1 LLIIIKNELFITKPS
16 KRFKITEKYPSSI
29 SMANEVREG
38 LKYTK
43 THEWVKLAGNKA
55 KVGITDH
62 AQEELTDIVFVELPA
77 VGKEVKK
84 GEELCVVES
93 VKSVSEVYA
102 PVSGKVVA
110 VNAKLDDS
118 PEIVNEKP
126 YDDGWLV
133 ELEVM
138 DKKELDMLLDA
149 ASYKKM

>member
-1 LLIIIKNELFITKPS
+1 MQ
-16 KRFKITEKYPSSI
+16 KRFKTTRKYHVSIT
-29 SMANEVREG
+29 MAHNVRDD

-43 THEWVKLAGNKA
+43 THEWVKLTGTKA
-55 KVGITDH
+55 KIGITDH
-62 AQEELTDIVFVELPA
+62 AQEALTDIVFVELPT

-110 VNAKLDDS
+110 VNTKLDDS
-118 PEIVNEKP
+118 PEIINNSP

-133 ELEVM
+133 ELEIK
-138 DKKELDMLLDA
+138 DKTEVNTLLDA
-149 ASYKKM
+149 TTYKKL

>member
-1 LLIIIKNELFITKPS
+1 
-16 KRFKITEKYPSSI
+16 
-29 SMANEVREG
+29 MADEVREG

-43 THEWVKLAGNKA
+43 THEWVKLSGNRA
-55 KVGITDH
+55 KIGITDH

-110 VNAKLDDS
+110 VNTKLDDS
-118 PEIVNEKP
+118 PEIINAKP

-133 ELEVM
+133 ELEIK
-138 DKKELDMLLDA
+138 DKAEVNTLLDA
-149 ASYKKM
+149 TAYKKI